1 MTAAQPLPSWSR
13 ALQGPEYRWFLSAS
27 TKLPRP
33 LAYGLAKLRGRFN
46 ARHDRDWASLGLGHR
61 HVVDQTI
68 QGLRQFLP
76 EPLVYPTLIERFETV
91 AREEMEARALAAY
104 GVDFFSIK
112 ASIAEESIAA
122 RPRNR
127 GMVLITAHMETFI
140 LGIACLAQAGGTTH
154 LVISEVSSHPQ
165 LHPAIREHFQTKYRG
180 LQLHFNGGQ
189 FAPVESGL
197 RHFYKALGRGDMVIV
212 LADSPALPNSPGF
225 CLPWLG
231 QHRVLAQGALR
242 MAEQTNSLV
251 AAFTC
256 RWNGGNQH
264 AVSLSNF
271 FDAQEIG
278 MQNVAKECFSFLERR
293 ILERPGR
300 WWASHLL
307 PAYRVCSGGPNET
320 SLSMV

>member
-13 ALQGPEYRWFLSAS
+13 ALQGPEYRWLLSAS

-61 HVVDQTI
+61 HVVEQTI

-76 EPLVYPTLIERFETV
+76 EPLVHPTLMERFETV
-91 AREEMEARALAAY
+91 AREEMEAQALAAY
-104 GVDFFSIK
+104 GLDFFSME
-112 ASIAEESIAA
+112 AGIAEESIAA

-127 GMVLITAHMETFI
+127 GMVVVTAHIETLI
-140 LGIACLAQAGGTTH
+140 LGIASLARAGGATH
-154 LVISEVSSHPQ
+154 FVTSQVSSHPQ

-180 LQLHFNGGQ
+180 LQLLCNGGQ

-197 RHFYKALGRGDMVIV
+197 RHFYRALGRGDMVVV
-212 LADSPALPNSPGF
+212 LADSPALPSSPGF

-231 QHRVLAQGALR
+231 EHRVLSQGALR
-242 MAEQTNSLV
+242 MADQTNSLV

-256 RWNGGNQH
+256 RWNGENRH
-264 AVSLSNF
+264 SVFLSEF
-271 FDAQEIG
+271 FDTQEIG
-278 MQNVAKECFSFLERR
+278 IQNAAGGCYSFLERK

-307 PAYRVCSGGPNET
+307 PAYRLCSGSPNEN
-320 SLSMV
+320 SS